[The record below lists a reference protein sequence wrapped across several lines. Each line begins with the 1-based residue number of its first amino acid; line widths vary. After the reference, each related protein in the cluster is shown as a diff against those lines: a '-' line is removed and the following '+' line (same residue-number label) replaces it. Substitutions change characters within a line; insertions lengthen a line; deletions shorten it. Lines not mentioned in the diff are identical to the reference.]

1 MLREIIDQWAVEC
14 PERIA
19 HQYRDQ
25 ALTYAEL
32 KLFSDALAIGIH
44 KNDILGDEQEAH
56 SPIVVYGHKENEM
69 IVAFLACIKSGHP
82 YVPVDTSVPLE
93 RVRQIIEA
101 SGAKLLLSPQEVP
114 EGLRKEDLVIQERLS
129 IHGSAE
135 LLQDTAGTKGGKD
148 VFQPSISLSQ
158 IKDASHASQ
167 KSDLIFEKYLG
178 QVPTLEW
185 QVGEEDVYYI
195 IYTSGSTGTPKG
207 VQITLEALES
217 YLNWVNTA
225 YAPIAKT
232 EVFLNQAP
240 FSFDLSVMDL
250 YMSLSTGGTL
260 WSIGKAEIA
269 NLREAF
275 QSFSRSGVTIWV
287 STPSFTEIC
296 LMDKSFNATLLP
308 ELKHFLFCGEILLH
322 DTATKLIERFPGAKV
337 ENLYGPTEATVAVTT
352 VTVTPEILATY
363 DPLPVGQAK
372 PDAQVLICDT
382 EALDLAIKE
391 TQGILKQAPKIMPS
405 GERGEIVIAGPNV
418 SIGYLNNPEQTHK
431 AFFSWQEEDG
441 QVWRAYRTG
450 DAGAFKE
457 DQLFFY
463 GRLDFQVKLHGYRI
477 ELGDI
482 EENLRKL
489 PTIENAVVLPIEKH
503 GKVEYLQAFLT
514 TTETVTEEFKT
525 SQALKEALRQNLPD
539 YMVPRRFTF
548 VQSMPMTPNGKVD
561 RRALLG
567 GIR

>member
-19 HQYRDQ
+19 HQYREQ

-44 KNDILGDEQEAH
+44 ENENLGDEQEAH

-69 IVAFLACIKSGHP
+69 LVAFLACIKSGHP

-101 SGAKLLLSPQEVP
+101 SGAKLLLSPQVVP
-114 EGLRKEDLVIQERLS
+114 EGIRKEGLVIQEKLS
-129 IHGSAE
+129 IHGPAE
-135 LLQDTAGTKGGKD
+135 LLQDTARIKEGMD
-148 VFQPSISLSQ
+148 VFRPSVSLEQ
-158 IKDASHASQ
+158 IKDASYASQ
-167 KSDLIFEKYLG
+167 KSDLFFKEYLG
-178 QVPTLEW
+178 QVPALEW

-207 VQITLEALES
+207 VQITLKALES

-225 YAPIAKT
+225 YAPIPKA

-382 EALDLAIKE
+382 EALDRAIQE
-391 TQGILKQAPKIMPS
+391 TQGILKQAPKSMLI

-418 SIGYLNNPEQTHK
+418 SIGYLNNPEQTQK
-431 AFFSWQEEDG
+431 AFFSWQEDG

-489 PTIENAVVLPIEKH
+489 ATIENAVVLPIEKH